1 MSDKFA
7 LAMFI
12 LFLSGMAMIDDHPVA
27 SIFLVFIA
35 LGVAA

>member
-7 LAMFI
+7 LAAFI

-27 SIFLVFIA
+27 SIVLVFIA

>member
-1 MSDKFA
+1 MTDKFV

-27 SIFLVFIA
+27 SVFLVFIA